1 MSILTATEAMQALN
15 YSDVAQMPEKVT
27 GILVPGVDS
36 YIEKATGR
44 DWGTL
49 TADYT
54 AIDPVAKVVAAALL
68 SQWFIDPA
76 TIGTANGLGIISMLG
91 QLEATVLQESQ
102 AAV

>member
-1 MSILTATEAMQALN
+1 MAILTATEAAQALN

-27 GILVPGVDS
+27 GILVPGIDS

-49 TADYT
+49 TTDYI
-54 AIDPVAKVVAAALL
+54 AIDPVAKTVAAALL

-76 TIGTANGLGIISMLG
+76 TIGTANGLGIVSMLG
-91 QLEATVLQESQ
+91 QLEAAVLQESQ

>member
-1 MSILTATEAMQALN
+1 MAILTASEAAQALN

-49 TADYT
+49 TTTYT
-54 AIDPVAKVVAAALL
+54 TIDPVAKVVAAALL
-68 SQWFIDPA
+68 SQWFTDPA
-76 TIGTANGLGIISMLG
+76 TIGTANGLGIIGMLG

-102 AAV
+102 AAS